1 MTNRKEQFLDEVLQ
15 FIKAK
20 EAKSVIYKELNY
32 HIKMS
37 KSELVSKG
45 ISDNEAEEKAI
56 SQMGSPSELGT
67 HFNKLYRPIF
77 DWKLFGL
84 FIVIISMGVLPH
96 IYSTVYSENLLIKQV
111 IYIVLGILVTIT
123 VMFIDYRKVKRFGWF
138 FLLAALGLLIVLTFF
153 PNTVTV
159 INEVGL
165 FTFFGFYLSGNS
177 LYSLFLVFWAFYFS
191 KEKPKLFV
199 IAGVYLFSVFLLMR
213 LPSLSDVF
221 IYSILVFTLFI
232 CSSKSKKAIYTT
244 IGVILGLVI
253 TTAST
258 FWFNTKE
265 YQKDRLLGFLNPNE
279 YSQGAGYM
287 YIKLK
292 ELISKG
298 CWFGNSGQA
307 NIDNGMT
314 SDFAFAN
321 ITFYFGWILSGFLF
335 ATILLFLYRMIVVST
350 SIKDRFGKLLIIGV
364 CSLLSIQV
372 VYNVGMIL
380 GLFPIISMT
389 LPFISYG
396 LHSTVLN
403 SILIGIVLSVYR
415 KKPLMISVE

>member
-1 MTNRKEQFLDEVLQ
+1 MTNRKEHFLAEVLQ

-45 ISDNEAEEKAI
+45 ISDSEAEEKAI

-84 FIVIISMGVLPH
+84 FIIIISMGVLPH
-96 IYSTVYSENLLIKQV
+96 IHSTVYSENLLIKQV
-111 IYIVLGILVTIT
+111 IYIVLGILVTLI

-138 FLLAALGLLIVLTFF
+138 FLLAALGLLFVLTFF
-153 PNTVTV
+153 LNTV
-159 INEVGL
+159 IQGVGHL
-165 FTFFGFYLSGNS
+165 AFFGFAISGNS

-191 KEKPKLFV
+191 KEKPKLYV
-199 IAGVYLFSVFLLMR
+199 IVGVYLFSVFLFMR
-213 LPSLSDVF
+213 LPSLSAVF
-221 IYSILVFTLFI
+221 IYSILVFTLFF
-232 CSSKSKKAIYTT
+232 CSSKSKKTIYTT
-244 IGVILGLVI
+244 IGVLLGLVI
-253 TTAST
+253 AIVCT

-279 YSQGAGYM
+279 YSQGPGYM

-292 ELISKG
+292 ELLSMG
-298 CWFGNSGQA
+298 GWFGNSGQA
-307 NIDNGMT
+307 IFDNGMT

-335 ATILLFLYRMIVVST
+335 ATILLLLYRMIIVST

-364 CSLLSIQV
+364 CSLLTIQV
-372 VYNVGMIL
+372 MYNIGMIL

-415 KKPLMISVE
+415 RKHLIIHVA